1 MKKYLLFMILI
12 LAMGNFVHGQISYVT
27 VTGAGL
33 KNGTDWSNAY
43 DNTHLQKAINEA
55 ADLAFK
61 EVWVAAGTYKAGDT
75 ITSYF
80 NMRSGVAIYGGFA
93 GNELTRDARNWVTNV
108 TILSG
113 EHRDPMVKTDN
124 SKYVIYNE
132 GVSSSAVLDGFTITG
147 GFNGIGQGD
156 AGGGISNHNS
166 SPTLNNCILTGNT
179 GSFGGAIYNINSSP
193 MLTNCMITNNS
204 ARSGGAIC
212 NDLSSPTLINC
223 VITGNTASI
232 NGGALFNEGASSIVT
247 LTNCTVAENTAGAYG
262 GAIYNE
268 LAAVSLPNSII
279 WGNASS
285 ILGSQFYIESGTITL
300 DYSCYPNGT
309 NNVGSNPAL
318 GGTFTATHSIV
329 VDPHFVSAD
338 GNNFLIA
345 GNSPCVDAGLDSYNN
360 LVNDLRGAAHG
371 RKLNKADATPGTID
385 MGAYEYK
392 FGEDLPGGK
401 AYTWIGTTDT
411 DWNNVANWNMG
422 TVPTIADGAT
432 LSAAVPNY
440 PVINGRVDCYDLSI
454 ERGASLTIAPTGAMT
469 VTNTITINSGR
480 LILQSD
486 ATGTGSLIAR
496 DAMSTPT
503 VTALRYLPAN
513 AWTMI
518 SSPLSVQTIAGFL
531 TTPMNNFNLQ
541 TNGTSRGMMD
551 YSPAADN
558 WNSFF
563 TNSTLG
569 TIIGGKGYA
578 MRLQGTSDAT
588 VTFTGSLQ
596 AGPVSVVT
604 EIDKWNCV
612 GNPYTSAIGITSSAS
627 SADNFLTRNASH
639 LDPAYGVYV
648 WDRSNG
654 GNQLTGQY
662 IAISNVPN
670 PTSPGFEVQQGQAF
684 MVKMKPKVADV
695 SFNRAMQIHDPG
707 LALKSTQA
715 DWAIIRLSAMVNN
728 QKSSTVIGFND
739 GMTNGLDPTYDAGLF
754 KGPSEL
760 SLYTYLLNGNTI
772 PFAIQALPS
781 NQYEY
786 MIIPVGLD
794 SKSGGQVTFSA
805 EIFNLP
811 SPGRAILEDLQA
823 KTFTDLAKEVYTT
836 TIDPNTSVSD
846 RFRLHASILTVTAV
860 NNKSQAVQL
869 SAYPIRNTEI
879 RITGSVSKLAIAT
892 LYDIQGKLVLVKN
905 LEEGSINTIRTPN
918 LKSGIYLLS
927 VKDNQQVQRFKI
939 PVTQ

>member
-61 EVWVAAGTYKAGDT
+61 EVWVAAGTYKSGDL

-93 GNELTRDARNWVTNV
+93 GNELTRDARNWVSNV

-113 EHRDPMVKTDN
+113 DHGDPMLKTDN
-124 SKYVIYNE
+124 SKHVIYNDS
-132 GVSSSAVLDGFTITG
+132 VSSSGILDGFTITA
-147 GFNGIGQGD
+147 GFNGIGEGG
-156 AGGGISNHNS
+156 AGGGMFNRAS
-166 SPTLNNCILTGNT
+166 SPTVNNCIFTKNT
-179 GSFGGAIYNINSSP
+179 GSFGAAVFNTNSSAP
-193 MLTNCMITNNS
+193 LFTDCIFTYNS
-204 ARSGGAIC
+204 ARRGGAIC
-212 NDLSSPTLINC
+212 NSLSSASLINC
-223 VITGNTASI
+223 KITNNTASVNGGAIFNEGSESAPIFINCTIAGNTAGTY
-232 NGGALFNEGASSIVT
+232 GGAVCNEGAVT
-247 LTNCTVAENTAGAYG
+247 SFY
-262 GAIYNE
+262 
-268 LAAVSLPNSII
+268 NSII
-279 WGNASS
+279 WDNESTIA
-285 ILGSQFYIESGTITL
+285 GSQFYIESGTVTL
-300 DYSCYPNGT
+300 DYSCYQNEK
-309 NNVGSNPAL
+309 NSVDSNPNSDAK
-318 GGTFTATHSIV
+318 FTATNTIV
-329 VDPHFVSAD
+329 LDPLFVSVGGKD
-338 GNNFLIA
+338 FLIA
-345 GNSPCVDAGLDSYNN
+345 GNSPCVDAGLDTYNN
-360 LVNDLRGAAHG
+360 QQYDLRGAG
-371 RKLNKADATPGTID
+371 YSRKLNKADGTPGTID

-392 FGEDLPGGK
+392 FGEDPLGGK
-401 AYTWIGTTDT
+401 AYAWVGTIDT
-411 DWNNVANWNMG
+411 DWNKAGNWSLA
-422 TVPTIADGAT
+422 TVPTSADRASLPAGA
-432 LSAAVPNY
+432 PNY

-454 ERGASLTIAPTGAMT
+454 ERGASLTISPTGAMT
-469 VTNTITINSGR
+469 VTNTVTINSGR
-480 LILQSD
+480 LIIQSD
-486 ATGTGSLIAR
+486 ATGTGSLIAET
-496 DAMSTPT
+496 ASGTGTTT
-503 VTALRYLPAN
+503 VQHYLPGN

-518 SSPLSVQTIAGFL
+518 SSPVSDQTIASFL
-531 TTPMNNFNLQ
+531 TTPVNVTTIQ

-558 WNSFF
+558 WNSLF
-563 TNSTLG
+563 TNSTEG
-569 TIIGGKGYA
+569 TMIPGKGYA
-578 MRLQGTSDAT
+578 MHLQGTTDAS
-588 VTFTGSLQ
+588 VIFTGSLQ

-604 EIDKWNCV
+604 ELDKWNCV

-684 MVKMKPKVADV
+684 IVKMKPKVAGV
-695 SFNRAMQIHDPG
+695 SFNRAMQVHDPG

-715 DWAIIRLSAMVNN
+715 DWAIIRISAMVNN
-728 QKSSTVIGFND
+728 QMSSTVIGFND

-846 RFRLHASILTVTAV
+846 RFRLHASILTTAV
-860 NNKSQAVQL
+860 NTKAQAVQL

-905 LEEGSINTIRTPN
+905 LEEGSLNTLRTPD

-927 VKDNQQVQRFKI
+927 VKDKQQVQRFKI